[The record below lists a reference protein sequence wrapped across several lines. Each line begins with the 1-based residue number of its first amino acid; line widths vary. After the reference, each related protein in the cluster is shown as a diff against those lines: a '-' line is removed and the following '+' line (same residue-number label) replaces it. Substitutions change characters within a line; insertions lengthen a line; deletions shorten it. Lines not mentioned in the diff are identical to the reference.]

1 MEKDGDGWKVK
12 VALRDLPPKEYDGD
26 GNRVYGKFEMEEM
39 SDDENDVQGDER
51 IKVVAFA
58 ELADA
63 RLLQR
68 LEEEVATA
76 AGVEAE
82 GEQ

>member
-1 MEKDGDGWKVK
+1 
-12 VALRDLPPKEYDGD
+12 
-26 GNRVYGKFEMEEM
+26 VYGKFEMEEM
-39 SDDENDVQGDER
+39 SDDEDDAQDDER
-51 IKVVAFA
+51 IKVMAFA

-76 AGVEAE
+76 AGVDAEAE
-82 GEQ
+82 